1 MKTTMTRMLARRDAL
16 TSFVAATAV
25 AALFACSSSGGA
37 GATAG
42 TAATT
47 GAGAGGGAS
56 SVGGAGGA
64 GPASTSP
71 SSGGAG
77 GSTTATTTTT
87 ASSTTTSSSSSSGC
101 SPANVVLS
109 PAQTI
114 LAAVQPSALAVA
126 DVNKDGKA
134 DLVYNAEGTLVV
146 NLSQG
151 NSTFAAA
158 ESYEGA
164 GYSDLVV
171 GDLDGDGWP
180 DVLSPGSDNENV
192 VLAYALNNKDGTF
205 GAFQTIVE
213 LSDTGTRQALA
224 DFNGDGKLDIA
235 NLGSSVT
242 ILLNA
247 GNASFPGSGTSYG
260 ESTSAAWAAC
270 FGSDDVV
277 DFAVGDVNGDGL
289 PNIVVV
295 VTGQSASSPGGI
307 YVSLNQN
314 HGTSFSDPIHYATTQ
329 DHDPLSI
336 VIADFN
342 GDGFNDI
349 ATGGASSDLFNVY
362 INEGG
367 AHAGTFKP
375 AVAIAASGSASATTT
390 VAADMNHDGKIDLV
404 FFYGFGAGPWVAL
417 GNGDG
422 TFSTTL
428 EAYSAGADQQGNEP
442 LGVGDFNGDGL
453 NGIAVLNT
461 NMTTAAPN
469 GGVQVLEASC
479 AP

>member
-1 MKTTMTRMLARRDAL
+1 MNMMTRTPTHRSAL
-16 TSFVAATAV
+16 TSLAAVTAV
-25 AALFACSSSGGA
+25 AALVACSSNSGN

-42 TAATT
+42 T
-47 GAGAGGGAS
+47 
-56 SVGGAGGA
+56 
-64 GPASTSP
+64 
-71 SSGGAG
+71 GAG
-77 GSTTATTTTT
+77 GSTNATGGSTTSTGGSTTSTGGSTTSTGGSTTTTTTT
-87 ASSTTTSSSSSSGC
+87 ATTSSSSSSGGC
-101 SPANVVLS
+101 SPANVILL

-126 DVNKDGKA
+126 DVNKDGKV
-134 DLVYNAEGTLVV
+134 DLVYSEEGTLVV
-146 NLSQG
+146 SLSQG

-158 ESYEGA
+158 KTYEGA
-164 GYSDLVV
+164 GYNDLVV
-171 GDLDGDGWP
+171 GDLNGDGWP

-192 VLAYALNNKDGTF
+192 ILAYAPNNMDGTF
-205 GAFQTIVE
+205 GAFQNIVE
-213 LSDTGTRQALA
+213 LSDIGTRQALA

-242 ILLNA
+242 ILMNG
-247 GNASFPGSGTSYG
+247 GNGTFPGNGTAYG

-277 DFAVGDVNGDGL
+277 DFAVGDLNGDGL
-289 PNIVVV
+289 PDIVVV
-295 VTGQSASSPGGI
+295 VAGQSASSPGGI

-314 HGTSFSDPIHYATTQ
+314 HGSSFSDPIHYATTEN
-329 DHDPLSI
+329 HDPLSI
-336 VIADFN
+336 VIADFD

-349 ATGGASSDLFNVY
+349 VTGGASSDLFNVY
-362 INEGG
+362 LNKGG
-367 AHAGTFKP
+367 ASAGTFKAAA
-375 AVAIAASGSASATTT
+375 AVTPSGNASATSL

-404 FFYGFGAGPWVAL
+404 AFYGFGGGPWVAL

-428 EAYSAGADQQGNEP
+428 EAYSAGADQEGNEP
-442 LGVGDFNGDGL
+442 LGVGDFNGNGL

-461 NMTTAAPN
+461 TMTTAAPN
-469 GGVQVLEASC
+469 GGVQVLQASC